1 MSDPSVVNQQIV
13 AAIPT
18 PPTFPVAWE
27 SQAEA
32 NKFWMQGAA
41 NFPTPITPLDF
52 TFFVKAVERGSNLAA
67 AHYDSPDRGLFKLIN
82 AFAYFT
88 VESPPDAPE
97 VRAKR
102 QAAVDR
108 VEDDMVTTGQRW
120 TEAWLPEIQQHL
132 AFWDTFDLEGA
143 SAEAL
148 VAHIEETEQRL
159 LRAWEIHFLL
169 INPVLLA
176 LHLFE
181 EMHHDLFPDAPALAA
196 HELLLGF
203 ENKNVEGNR
212 HLAALIEQARTH
224 EEIRQAL
231 ALESGEVVAA
241 TQSALMT
248 TPAGRAFHRDL
259 QVYLAL
265 YGQRS
270 NSQTLH
276 MPAWLEEPG
285 PVFQHLR
292 AGLDAGESSVSSLAA
307 LAARRDQRLTQ
318 VRAELSGHPPMVVAK
333 FEELLSCAQTAQQ
346 LSEDH
351 NYWIDI
357 QVTYRIRRICLA
369 VARRLVSGGKIDR
382 VEDVF
387 YLTLDELRQAAS
399 PGSPLE
405 LRERISARQ
414 AEARRFQFEVPPPV
428 LGTPPSPEEMA
439 AMDNALARAYGK
451 MAGGVVPATGDTD
464 QRLFR
469 GFGVSSGKAKGPVKV
484 VTTLEDAAKR
494 LVPGDVLVTEM
505 ITSYWIPLYPRIAGL
520 ITMRGGMLSHGAVVA
535 REHGLPAISGVQG
548 ATSLLQEGHW
558 VELDAD
564 AGEIRVLDSGEGD

>member
-1 MSDPSVVNQQIV
+1 MTESSVVDKQIV

-18 PPTFPVAWE
+18 PPTFPVRWE
-27 SQAEA
+27 SEAEA
-32 NKFWMQGAA
+32 QKFWMQGAA

-67 AHYDSPDRGLFKLIN
+67 AYYNSPDRGLFKLIN
-82 AFAYFT
+82 TYAYFT
-88 VESPPDAPE
+88 VESPPDSPE
-97 VRAKR
+97 VRAR
-102 QAAVDR
+102 RLAAVDQ
-108 VEDDMVTTGQRW
+108 VEDDMIATGQRW
-120 TEAWLPEIQQHL
+120 AEAWLPEIQEHL
-132 AFWDTFDLEGA
+132 AFWDTFDLQGA
-143 SAEAL
+143 SADAL
-148 VAHIEETEQRL
+148 VAHIKETEQRL
-159 LRAWEIHFLL
+159 LRAWELHFLL

-181 EMHHDLFPDAPALAA
+181 EMHHDLFPDAPALAV

-212 HLAALIEQARTH
+212 HLAALIELARNQ
-224 EEIRQAL
+224 EEVRQAL
-231 ALESGEVVAA
+231 APENGDA
-241 TQSALMT
+241 TAVRSALMA
-248 TPAGRAFHRDL
+248 TPAGEAFHKEL
-259 QVYLAL
+259 QAYLSL

-285 PVFQHLR
+285 PVLQHIR

-307 LAARRDQRLTQ
+307 LAARRDERLAQ
-318 VRAELSGHPPMVVAK
+318 VRQELSGHPALVVAK

-369 VARRLVSGGKIDR
+369 VARRLVAGGEIDS
-382 VEDVF
+382 EQDVF
-387 YLTLDELRQAAS
+387 YLTLDELRQAAGGAV
-399 PGSPLE
+399 PGG
-405 LRERISARQ
+405 LREIISARQ
-414 AEARRFQFEVPPPV
+414 AEARRFESEVPPPV
-428 LGTPPSPEEMA
+428 LGTPPTPEEMA

-451 MAGGVVPATGDTD
+451 MAGGMVPSASDTD
-464 QRLFR
+464 KRVLR

-484 VTTLEDAAKR
+484 VTSLEDAARR

-520 ITMRGGMLSHGAVVA
+520 ITTRGGMLSHGAVVA
-535 REHGLPAISGVQG
+535 REHGLPAISGV
-548 ATSLLQEGHW
+548 EGVTRFLSDGQW
-558 VELDAD
+558 VELDAN
-564 AGEIRVLDSGEGD
+564 AGEIRVLDSGETD